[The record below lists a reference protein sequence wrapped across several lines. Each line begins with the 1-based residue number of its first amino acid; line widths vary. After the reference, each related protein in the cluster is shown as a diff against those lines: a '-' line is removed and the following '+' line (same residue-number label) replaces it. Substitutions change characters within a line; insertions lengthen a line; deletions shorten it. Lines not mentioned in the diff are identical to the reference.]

1 MSEAAIFFALTDARE
16 DILTLARLLCE
27 AGYPRRGTKEQTR
40 DIYDFAE
47 RVQSLITHEESV
59 NLPSANDKI
68 SGGRPRP
75 FAESPGSASGEER
88 KP

>member
-47 RVQSLITHEESV
+47 RVQSLITHKEAV
-59 NLPSANDKI
+59 NLPSAN
-68 SGGRPRP
+68 
-75 FAESPGSASGEER
+75 AEVSDGV
-88 KP
+88 